1 MTGKALSVNK
11 EWNTK
16 LVSTSEGEM
25 YKNINDAFHKLW
37 NDPRHTRRYSDF
49 IVDYRQRYETV
60 TRQRKIALEASK
72 KIGQEQIAGNTNV
85 VSLERY
91 RLKPNDMQIDFIG
104 NLKQIIAQGE
114 NKALLISAT
123 G

>member
-1 MTGKALSVNK
+1 M
-11 EWNTK
+11 
-16 LVSTSEGEM
+16 
-25 YKNINDAFHKLW
+25 
-37 NDPRHTRRYSDF
+37 
-49 IVDYRQRYETV
+49 
-60 TRQRKIALEASK
+60 
-72 KIGQEQIAGNTNV
+72 